1 MDEIEDIKRRLL
13 ALESPTVSVSKSKS
27 DKSDKPI
34 KSKSERKPTE
44 YQVHMS
50 NRLKE
55 LKADAASKGVQFDRR
70 SAFGQAAKEWTS
82 KKGKSQE

>member
-1 MDEIEDIKRRLL
+1 MDSEIEELKRRVS
-13 ALESPTVSVSKSKS
+13 ALESPTASKSKS

-34 KSKSERKPTE
+34 KPKSERKPTE

-55 LKADAASKGVQFDRR
+55 LKADAESKGVQFDRR